1 MRPEWL
7 DNRRLDTIIIIIII
21 IIIKIITNIIQFQL
35 NMATTAFE
43 TISEVLDFRKVI
55 RLLRSLLSKKV
66 YMSKTIAH
74 QVFFSIQE

>member
-7 DNRRLDTIIIIIII
+7 DNRRLDTII

-55 RLLRSLLSKKV
+55 RLLRSLISKKV
-66 YMSKTIAH
+66 YMYKTIAH